1 MENKTRKAKHNIYLA
16 LVSVIVLVG
25 FLSFK
30 SIDFRLSKSLD
41 IFFSFF
47 REVSIFYVDKPD
59 PEKLIQVG
67 IEAMLESLDP
77 YNEFIPEENRATLE
91 FQTTGEYGGMGAL
104 IRQNPEYPIIAEVYE
119 GSPAQKAGLMAGDMI
134 MEING
139 ESVFNTTVDKVSNKL
154 KGVPNSNLKVV
165 VKRLNQTN
173 PLTFEFKRDKI
184 HIPSVPF
191 FGMVT
196 DDLGY
201 IRLSSFTTNSHNEVK
216 SALKELKSKGKAK
229 GIIFDLRG
237 NPGGLLNEA
246 VKVVSLF
253 VNKDELVVYTKG
265 QIKEFDQ
272 EYKTESRPVDS
283 SIPLVVLVDRVSASA
298 SEIVAGALQDL
309 DRAVVMGERTFGK
322 GLVQATRPLPYN
334 SQLKITTAKYYIPSG
349 RCIQALDFTQRN
361 EDGSI
366 GNIPDSLITEFKT
379 RNGRVVRDGG
389 GITPDVT
396 HNISIYS
403 RLASVL
409 YARNHI
415 FDFATMYRHKNNAI
429 DDPRIFSLSEE
440 EYKDFVNYLNSIGF
454 EYQSQTEQLLG
465 ELVKTSQ
472 QEKFFDILQA
482 LTDSIRSTIKQ
493 NEALNYESFKPEIK
507 RLIEEEIISRYYYQK
522 GKAERNIL
530 NDDILRKSIEI
541 LTDPSSIQAILSSQV
556 QVIVLKNSGG
566 NDQKFNMVP
575 ALTKDFAKEERK
587 VKLPEFESFPS

>member
-1 MENKTRKAKHNIYLA
+1 MEKKTRETKHNIYLA

-59 PEKLIQVG
+59 PEKLVQVG

-309 DRAVVMGERTFGK
+309 DRAVVIGERTFGK

-415 FDFATMYRHKNNAI
+415 FDFATMFRHRNNAI
-429 DDPRIFSLSEE
+429 DDPRSFSLSED
-440 EYKDFVNYLNSIGF
+440 EYKNFVNYLNSIGF

-575 ALTKDFAKEERK
+575 AFTKDFAKEERK
-587 VKLPEFESFPS
+587 VKLPEFESYPS